1 MNEEVN
7 DLIAK
12 NVQLDTGEHLYQT
25 LEGHI
30 EDVLKA
36 GSQML
41 NRIDTSCKFVEKD
54 LLKRT
59 ALNVMTFHDY
69 GKFLQEFQNAVK
81 EDKLEKRKKI
91 SHSLYSTLF
100 INPNLGDELADWVCS
115 LSMLSH
121 HSSLNKSL
129 FSGNITIPA
138 ISNKTLDLAEQTFKM
153 LTNLCK
159 DNTGWLPSAELRR
172 SEMEYIKNRGYS
184 ASTIWLRDQIKIS
197 DMMQITFNKKFRNI
211 LHEARYFYA
220 LVHMI
225 LKISDEYAS
234 SYFEKNAKRF
244 EGEQV
249 VGSVIDASAHIHA
262 NITTTREHLLH
273 NAGCALHSFQENCSK
288 SDKPMVL
295 LRAPCGRGKTLAAL
309 LYAMNQKRSR
319 IVFCLPT
326 QITSNAMVKELSRLM
341 EDPVG
346 FYHGL
351 RKNIKFDEETME
363 MVENWL
369 SASKHSIQDD
379 YRSDLFYSTPVVVS
393 TVDHLIYSII
403 RAYPQADVAL
413 GNLMSAVVIYDEI
426 HAYEP
431 YTLRQILGGMRILHS
446 YNIPQILMSA
456 TLPNEIAEFCQREF
470 NAILVEDQIGLN
482 YSPVIIEKRDRDI
495 IQYLEEIRFIASQAK
510 KVLIVA
516 NTIARSK
523 SIYDRLIELIQN
535 NFPVHLYNS
544 FFTPTDRSIGETS
557 KEAILLEL
565 FDREKSGPAIL
576 VATQAVEMSLNISA
590 DVIFTDWCPID
601 ALVQR
606 AGRVNRGAKIANT
619 ENRVIICPAEKD
631 GVPYFAPYYFG
642 KADEVNYVLNSWNLL
657 NDGLF
662 SHSAAINAVNQVYDN
677 IDLKRDEKVTRLFQE
692 ATLYGERINV
702 IGREN
707 DPSFFNIRHDPEG
720 HNLATIS
727 VVPTI
732 YADKFRHS
740 LRGIELYMVKVPL
753 FWLYKYRDLI
763 KPFIVNGEEVN
774 GVYEI
779 EAAYNAETGLSIE
792 QFDEPHTVI
801 V

>member
-1 MNEEVN
+1 MN

-12 NVQLDTGEHLYQT
+12 KVQLDTGEYVYQT
-25 LEGHI
+25 LEGHV
-30 EDVLKA
+30 EDVLKV
-36 GSQML
+36 GGQIL
-41 NRIDTSCKFVEKD
+41 NRIDTSSKYVEKEC
-54 LLKRT
+54 LRRT
-59 ALNVMTFHDY
+59 VLTVITFHDY
-69 GKFLQEFQNAVK
+69 GKFLQEFQNAII
-81 EDKLEKRKKI
+81 ENKLEKKHKI
-91 SHSLYSTLF
+91 SHALYSTLF
-100 INPNLGDELADWVCS
+100 INSNLGDELADWICS

-121 HSSLNKSL
+121 HSSLHKSL
-129 FSGNITIPA
+129 FSGNLIIPA
-138 ISNKTLDLAEQTFKM
+138 IKDKTTK
-153 LTNLCK
+153 TS
-159 DNTGWLPSAELRR
+159 DNIFQSLVKICEKNSGWVPPATLNRTQ
-172 SEMEYIKNRGYS
+172 MEYIKKTGGS
-184 ASTIWLRDQIKIS
+184 ASLIKIRDQVKIS
-197 DMMQITFNKKFRNI
+197 DMMQLTFNKKFKHI
-211 LHEARYFYA
+211 LLKARYLYA

-234 SYFEKNAKRF
+234 SYFEKNASRF
-244 EGEQV
+244 KGEQV
-249 VGSVIDASAHIHA
+249 VGSVIDASAHIRA
-262 NITTTREHLLH
+262 SIITTQEHLLH
-273 NAGCALHSFQENCSK
+273 NAGYALHDFQEKCSK
-288 SDKPMVL
+288 SNETTVL

-309 LYAMNQKRSR
+309 LYAMNQKRNR
-319 IVFCLPT
+319 VVFCLPT

-351 RKNIKFDEETME
+351 RKNIKFDEEIME

-369 SASKHSIQDD
+369 SASKHSTQND
-379 YRSDLFYSTPVVVS
+379 YRSDLFYSTPAVVS

-456 TLPNEIAEFCQREF
+456 TLPNKIVEFCQREF
-470 NAILVEDQIGLN
+470 NALLVEDQIGLN
-482 YSPVIIEKRDRDI
+482 YSPVIVEKRDRDI
-495 IQYLEEIRFIASQAK
+495 VQYLDEIRSIASQAK

-523 SIYDRLIELIQN
+523 SIYDRLIELTQN
-535 NFPVHLYNS
+535 KFPIHLYNS
-544 FFTPTDRSIGETS
+544 FFTPTDRSIGEKS
-557 KEAILLEL
+557 KETVLLEL
-565 FDREKSGPAIL
+565 FAKGKHGSAIL

-590 DVIFTDWCPID
+590 DVLFTDWCPID

-606 AGRVNRGAKIANT
+606 AGRVNRGAEIAST
-619 ENRVIICPAEKD
+619 DNRVIICPAEND
-631 GVPYFAPYYFG
+631 GIPYFAPYYFG
-642 KADEVNYVLNSWNLL
+642 KADEVNYVLNSWNIL

-662 SHSAAINAVNQVYDN
+662 SHAAAINAVNQVYDN
-677 IDLKRDEKVTRLFQE
+677 IDLKRGEKVTRLFQE
-692 ATLYGERINV
+692 TTLYGERINV

-707 DPSFFNIRHDPEG
+707 DPSFFNIRHDPERQ
-720 HNLATIS
+720 NLATIS

-740 LRGIELYMVKVPL
+740 MRGIELYMVKVPL
-753 FWLYKYRDLI
+753 FWLYKYRNSI

-774 GVYEI
+774 DIYEI
-779 EAAYNAETGLSIE
+779 EAAYNSETGLAIE
-792 QFDEPHTVI
+792 QFGGPHTVI

>member
-1 MNEEVN
+1 MNN
-7 DLIAK
+7 LIAK
-12 NVQLDTGEHLYQT
+12 KTALDNGKYVYQT

-36 GSQML
+36 GSQMV
-41 NRIDTSCKFVEKD
+41 NRIDRSCKFAEND
-54 LLKRT
+54 ILRRT
-59 ALNVMTFHDY
+59 ALTVLTFHDY
-69 GKFLQEFQNAVK
+69 GKFLQEFQNAIK
-81 EDKLEKRKKI
+81 EDKLEKKKKI
-91 SHSLYSTLF
+91 SHAFYSTLF

-129 FSGNITIPA
+129 FSGNITIPS
-138 ISNKTLDLAEQTFKM
+138 ISAKTIDLAEQTFKM
-153 LTNLCK
+153 LTKICQ
-159 DNTGWLPSAELRR
+159 DNTDWLPSAALRNY
-172 SEMEYIKNRGYS
+172 EMQYIKIKGYS
-184 ASTIWLRDQIKIS
+184 ASTIRLRDQINIS
-197 DMMQITFNKKFRNI
+197 DMMQLTFNKKFRNI
-211 LHEARYFYA
+211 LHEARHLYA

-225 LKISDEYAS
+225 LKLSDEYAS

-244 EGEQV
+244 EAEQV
-249 VGSVIDASAHIHA
+249 VGSVIDASARIHA
-262 NITTTREHLLH
+262 NIATTREHLLH
-273 NAGCALHSFQENCSK
+273 NAGYALHRFQEKCSK
-288 SDKPMVL
+288 SNTPMVL

-341 EDPVG
+341 DDPVG

-351 RKNIKFDEETME
+351 RKNIKFDEEIME

-369 SASKHSIQDD
+369 STSKQSIQDD
-379 YRSDLFYSTPVVVS
+379 YRSDMFYSTPVVVS

-426 HAYEP
+426 HTYEP

-446 YNIPQILMSA
+446 YNVPQILMSA
-456 TLPNEIAEFCQREF
+456 TLPNEISKFCQQEF
-470 NAILVEDQIGLN
+470 DAILVEDQIGLN
-482 YSPVIIEKRDRDI
+482 YSPVIVEKRDRDI
-495 IQYLEEIRFIASQAK
+495 VQYLDEICSIASQAK

-523 SIYDRLIELIQN
+523 SIYDRLIELTQN
-535 NFPVHLYNS
+535 KFPVHLYNS
-544 FFTPTDRSIGETS
+544 FFTPTDRSIGEKS

-565 FDREKSGPAIL
+565 FVKEKSGPAIL

-590 DVIFTDWCPID
+590 DVLFTDWCPID

-606 AGRVNRGAKIANT
+606 AGRVNRGAEIANT
-619 ENRVIICPAEKD
+619 ENRVVICPAEND
-631 GVPYFAPYYFG
+631 GIPYFAPYYFG
-642 KADEVNYVLNSWNLL
+642 KANEVNYVLNSWNLL
-657 NDGLF
+657 KEGLF
-662 SHSAAINAVNQVYDN
+662 SHADAINAVNQVYDN
-677 IDLKRDEKVTRLFQE
+677 MDLKKGEKIKELFRE
-692 ATLYGERINV
+692 STLYGERINV
-702 IGREN
+702 IGRED
-707 DPSFFNIRHDPEG
+707 DPSFFNIRHDPER

-732 YADKFRHS
+732 YADKFRLS
-740 LRGIELYMVKVPL
+740 MRGINLYIIKVPI
-753 FWLYKYRDLI
+753 FWLNKYPNAI

>member
-1 MNEEVN
+1 MN

-12 NVQLDTGEHLYQT
+12 KVQLDTGEYVYQT

-30 EDVLKA
+30 EDVLKV
-36 GSQML
+36 GSQIL
-41 NRIDTSCKFVEKD
+41 SRIDTSCKYVEKD
-54 LLKRT
+54 SLRRI
-59 ALNVMTFHDY
+59 ALTVMTFHDY
-69 GKFLQEFQNAVK
+69 GKFLQEFQNAIK
-81 EDKLEKRKKI
+81 ENKLEKKHKI
-91 SHSLYSTLF
+91 SHALYSTLF
-100 INPNLGDELADWVCS
+100 VNSNLGDELADWVCS

-121 HSSLNKSL
+121 HSSLHKSL
-129 FSGNITIPA
+129 FSGNLIIPA
-138 ISNKTLDLAEQTFKM
+138 IKDKTIKTS
-153 LTNLCK
+153 
-159 DNTGWLPSAELRR
+159 DNIFESLIKICEKNSGWIPPATLNCSQI
-172 SEMEYIKNRGYS
+172 EYIKKMGGS
-184 ASTIWLRDQIKIS
+184 ASLVKIRDQIKIS
-197 DMMQITFNKKFRNI
+197 DKMQLTFNKKFRTN
-211 LHEARYFYA
+211 LHEARYLYA

-244 EGEQV
+244 EAEQV
-249 VGSVIDASAHIHA
+249 VGSVIDASARIHA

-273 NAGCALHSFQENCSK
+273 NAGYALHSFQEKCSE
-288 SDKPMVL
+288 SNTPMVL
-295 LRAPCGRGKTLAAL
+295 LRSPCGRGKTLAAL

-351 RKNIKFDEETME
+351 RKNIKFDEERME

-369 SASKHSIQDD
+369 SASKQGTQDD

-431 YTLRQILGGMRILHS
+431 YTLRQIMGGMRILYS
-446 YNIPQILMSA
+446 YNVPQILMSA
-456 TLPNEIAEFCQREF
+456 TLPNEISKFCQREF
-470 NAILVEDQIGLN
+470 NALLVEDQIGLN
-482 YSPVIIEKRDRDI
+482 YSPVIVEKRDRDI
-495 IQYLEEIRFIASQAK
+495 VQYLDEIRSIASQAK

-535 NFPVHLYNS
+535 KFPVHLYNS
-544 FFTPTDRSIGETS
+544 FFTPTDRSIGEKS

-565 FDREKSGPAIL
+565 FDKKKSGPAIL

-590 DVIFTDWCPID
+590 DVLFTDWCPID

-606 AGRVNRGAKIANT
+606 AGRVNRGAEIANT
-619 ENRVIICPAEKD
+619 ENRVVICPAEND
-631 GVPYFAPYYFG
+631 GIPYFAPYYFG
-642 KADEVNYVLNSWNLL
+642 KAGEVNYVLNSWNLL
-657 NDGLF
+657 NEGLF
-662 SHSAAINAVNQVYDN
+662 SHATAINTVNQVYDN
-677 IDLKRDEKVTRLFQE
+677 LDLKRDEKVTRLFQE
-692 ATLYGERINV
+692 TTLYGERINV

-707 DPSFFNIRHDPEG
+707 DPSFFNIRHDPERQ
-720 HNLATIS
+720 NLATIS

-732 YADKFRHS
+732 YANKFRHS
-740 LRGIELYMVKVPL
+740 MRGIELYMIKVPL
-753 FWLYKYRDLI
+753 FWLYKYRNSI

-774 GVYEI
+774 GIYEI
-779 EAAYNAETGLSIE
+779 EAAYNSETGLAIE

>member
-1 MNEEVN
+1 MN

-12 NVQLDTGEHLYQT
+12 KVQLDTGGYVYQT
-25 LEGHI
+25 LEGHV
-30 EDVLKA
+30 EDVLKV
-36 GSQML
+36 GSQIL
-41 NRIDTSCKFVEKD
+41 SRIDTSNKYVEKEC
-54 LLKRT
+54 LRRT
-59 ALNVMTFHDY
+59 ALTVMTFHDY
-69 GKFLQEFQNAVK
+69 GKFLPEFQNAIK
-81 EDKLEKRKKI
+81 ESKLEKKHKI
-91 SHSLYSTLF
+91 SHALYSTLF
-100 INPNLGDELADWVCS
+100 INSNLGDELADWVCS

-121 HSSLNKSL
+121 HSSLHKSL
-129 FSGNITIPA
+129 FSGNLIIPA
-138 ISNKTLDLAEQTFKM
+138 IKDKTI
-153 LTNLCK
+153 
-159 DNTGWLPSAELRR
+159 NTSDSIFESLVKICEKNSGWIPPATLNFLQI
-172 SEMEYIKNRGYS
+172 EYIKKMGGS
-184 ASTIWLRDQIKIS
+184 ASLVKIRDQIKIS
-197 DMMQITFNKKFRNI
+197 DMMQLTFNKKFRTN
-211 LHEARYFYA
+211 LHEARYLYA

-244 EGEQV
+244 ETEQV
-249 VGSVIDASAHIHA
+249 VGSVIDASVYIHSS
-262 NITTTREHLLH
+262 ITTTREHLLH
-273 NAGCALHSFQENCSK
+273 NARYALHSFQEKCSE
-288 SDKPMVL
+288 SNTPMVL

-309 LYAMNQKRSR
+309 LYAMNQKTSR

-351 RKNIKFDEETME
+351 RKNIKFDEEIME

-379 YRSDLFYSTPVVVS
+379 YRSDLFYSTPAVVS

-431 YTLRQILGGMRILHS
+431 YTLRQILGGMRILHT
-446 YNIPQILMSA
+446 YNVPQILMSA
-456 TLPNEIAEFCQREF
+456 TLPNKIVEFCQREF
-470 NAILVEDQIGLN
+470 NALLVEDQIGLN

-495 IQYLEEIRFIASQAK
+495 VQYLEEICSIASQAK

-523 SIYDRLIELIQN
+523 FIYGRLIELN
-535 NFPVHLYNS
+535 RNKFPVHLYNS
-544 FFTPTDRSIGETS
+544 FFTPTDRSIGEKS
-557 KEAILLEL
+557 KEAVLLEL
-565 FDREKSGPAIL
+565 FAKGKPGPAIL
-576 VATQAVEMSLNISA
+576 VSTQAVEMSLNISA
-590 DVIFTDWCPID
+590 DVLFTDWCPID

-606 AGRVNRGAKIANT
+606 SGRVNRGAEIANA

-657 NDGLF
+657 EDGLF
-662 SHSAAINAVNQVYDN
+662 SHSAAINAVNQVYN
-677 IDLKRDEKVTRLFQE
+677 HLDLKRGEKVTRLFQE

-702 IGREN
+702 IGRED
-707 DPSFFNIRHDPEG
+707 DPSFFNIRHDPERQ
-720 HNLATIS
+720 NMATIS

-740 LRGIELYMVKVPL
+740 MRGIELYMVKVPL
-753 FWLYKYRDLI
+753 FWLYKYRNLI

-792 QFDEPHTVI
+792 QFDDPHTVI